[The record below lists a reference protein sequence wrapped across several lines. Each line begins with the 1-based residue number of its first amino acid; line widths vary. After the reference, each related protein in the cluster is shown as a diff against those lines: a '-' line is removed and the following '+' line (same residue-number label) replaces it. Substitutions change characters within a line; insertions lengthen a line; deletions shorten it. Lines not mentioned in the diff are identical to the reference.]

1 MKATL
6 IITIRYRFVKF
17 SIVANTKQENVNE
30 ILKKVIGFVDDFE
43 LDYSSAKFLGLSG
56 IEIKDLTGDVIISLG
71 GDGTILHILSQI
83 NKPILGIN
91 CGGVGFLN
99 ELEPED
105 DIFTA
110 IDRIS
115 SGKYF
120 EEKLH
125 RIDTFLNDLKIGTA
139 VNEIVL
145 HSSRVAKIQGFEI
158 STNGKL
164 IDRFRGD
171 GVIIATPTG
180 STSYSMSVGAPIIY
194 PTMKSNLI
202 VPMAAYKLGSR
213 PLILPSNYEIFA
225 NITGHPEAVMV
236 IDGKDEIHIKKEDK
250 IEFKASKSPASLIR
264 FNRNFFDRLRNKL
277 RL

>member
-1 MKATL
+1 M
-6 IITIRYRFVKF
+6 KF
-17 SIVANTKQENVNE
+17 SIVANTKQENIRE

-43 LDYSSAKFLGLSG
+43 LDAASAEFLGLKG
-56 IEIKDLTGDVIISLG
+56 VEIKDLSGDVIISLG

-91 CGGVGFLN
+91 FGGVGFLN
-99 ELEPED
+99 ELEPD
-105 DIFTA
+105 SDIFNA
-110 IDRIS
+110 IDKVNNK
-115 SGKYF
+115 KYF

-125 RIDTFLNDLKIGTA
+125 RIDTYLNGLKVGTA

-145 HSSRVAKIQGFEI
+145 HTSRVAKIQGFEI

-164 IDRFRGD
+164 IDSFRGD

-194 PTMKSNLI
+194 PTMKSNII
-202 VPMAAYKLGSR
+202 VPIAAYKLGSR
-213 PLILPSNYEIFA
+213 PLILPADYDISA
-225 NITGHPEAVMV
+225 KITGHPEAVMV
-236 IDGKDEIHIKKEDK
+236 IDGKEEIFINGEDK
-250 IEFKASKSPASLIR
+250 IEFKASRSPASLIR
-264 FNRNFFDRLRNKL
+264 FNKNFFDRLRNKL